1 MSTKTIN
8 PQSAVSTVEDPMQRI
23 LAVSLF
29 VLALFSLAPQ
39 SEAARVRVVRRGPH
53 RTTVVVHRGFPL
65 HRGLP
70 EVVVREPRVAIRVTP
85 RVFLPPVVFGAVV
98 VAERPAPGAR
108 VWEDRQVLMRDEG
121 WTEFTLNADQRGRKL
136 LLDVSRGPAQISFA
150 EVVFENGETQ
160 VVDFAD
166 GVHHEGLFSL
176 LDFRD
181 GRKVDH
187 VRVVAKADA
196 RESQVALVLVS

>member
-1 MSTKTIN
+1 MK
-8 PQSAVSTVEDPMQRI
+8 RI

-29 VLALFSLAPQ
+29 VLALVSLVPQ

-65 HRGLP
+65 RRALP
-70 EVVVREPRVAIRVTP
+70 AVVVRAPRVAFRVTP

-98 VAERPAPGAR
+98 VGERPLAAAR
-108 VWEDRQVLMRDEG
+108 VWEDREVIGSEEG

-136 LLDVSRGPAQISFA
+136 LLDVTRGPAQISFA
-150 EVVFENGETQ
+150 EVVFENGEAQ

-166 GVHHEGLFSL
+166 KVHHEGMFTL
-176 LDFRD
+176 LDFAD

-187 VRVVAKADA
+187 VRMVAKADGH
-196 RESQVALVLVS
+196 ESEIALVLVS